1 MQRQPGLCRL
11 LFNLLQSLQVP
22 AETHTVARDHP
33 SPQKKQ
39 RNLNHGLPA
48 HPVLRLR
55 LRSVMMLGQLG
66 AVVPRMMTLTEV
78 YLWVLVT
85 SCCVIFGTIDLLFG
99 RQPRLQ
105 RVLPAEYF
113 AFFRA
118 KSKSLIK
125 NTTLSALEATVL
137 LQTSPGSILRRRFV
151 YVSVAWTTWSLCFF
165 VALLELAL
173 LALNNYQYRAAVHRT
188 IRTVVGAAVLYAF
201 ASAAWG
207 PDA

>member
-22 AETHTVARDHP
+22 AETHTVARDHT
-33 SPQKKQ
+33 SPQKSKGTSTTGC
-39 RNLNHGLPA
+39 R
-48 HPVLRLR
+48 RSSSSD
-55 LRSVMMLGQLG
+55 SVMMLGQLVG

-137 LQTSPGSILRRRFV
+137 LQTSPASILRRRFV

-188 IRTVVGAAVLYAF
+188 IGTVVGAAVLYAF
-201 ASAAWG
+201 SSAAWG